1 MNITGTILKNLRMKK
16 HLTLEELANELND
29 KFDINITRSMLS
41 KWETGKSAPVYG
53 HLKRLAAYFNVTT
66 DFLLGFSDDNF
77 QNIDIDL
84 DTPKRIRK
92 TKKSY
97 EIENIIETLNNDK
110 FTSKHIALIQ
120 YYIRFLEYEI
130 DNNIIK

>member
-1 MNITGTILKNLRMKK
+1 M
-16 HLTLEELANELND
+16 
-29 KFDINITRSMLS
+29 
-41 KWETGKSAPVYG
+41 
-53 HLKRLAAYFNVTT
+53 
-66 DFLLGFSDDNF
+66 LGFSDDNF

-97 EIENIIETLNNDK
+97 EIDNIIETLNNDK